1 MSGKEG
7 PGGFR
12 KRKHD
17 NFPHG
22 QRREGKDVS
31 ASSPVMLAFKS
42 FQQELDAR
50 HDKYERLVK
59 LSRDITVES
68 KRTIF
73 LLHRI
78 TRCLPWSSQ
87 LIYLGPVPKEILVAN
102 SRCHSRGVA
111 VIDVPLCILSSIS
124 APDMEEI
131 LTESEVKLDGVR
143 QKILQVA
150 QELSGE
156 DMHQFHRAITT
167 GLQEYVEA
175 VSFQHFIKTRSLI
188 SMDEINK
195 ELVFT
200 TEDSGKENK
209 TPSLDAQDKH
219 LVTWKLK
226 VTPVDY
232 LLGVADLTG
241 ELMRMCINSVGNG
254 DIDTPFE
261 VSQFLRQVYD
271 GFSFIGNTGP
281 YEVSK
286 KLYTLKQS
294 LAKVENACYALKV
307 RGSEIP
313 KHMLADVF
321 SVKTEMPDQE
331 EGIS

>member
-1 MSGKEG
+1 MNGKEG

-17 NFPHG
+17 TFPHN
-22 QRREGKDVS
+22 QRREGKDAS
-31 ASSPVMLAFKS
+31 LSSPVMLAFKS

-50 HDKYERLVK
+50 HDKYESLVK

-78 TRCLPWSSQ
+78 T
-87 LIYLGPVPKEILVAN
+87 
-102 SRCHSRGVA
+102 
-111 VIDVPLCILSSIS
+111 S
-124 APDMEEI
+124 AHDMEEI
-131 LTESEVKLDGVR
+131 LTESESKLDGVR

-156 DMHQFHRAITT
+156 DMHQFHRAVTT

-188 SMDEINK
+188 SMEEINK
-195 ELVFT
+195 QLTFT
-200 TEDSGKENK
+200 AEDSGKESK
-209 TPSLDAQDKH
+209 TPPAEGQEKQ
-219 LVTWKLK
+219 LVTWRLKL
-226 VTPVDY
+226 TPVDY

-321 SVKTEMPDQE
+321 SVKTDMIDQE
-331 EGIS
+331 ESIS

>member
-1 MSGKEG
+1 MSCKEG
-7 PGGFR
+7 AFR

-17 NFPHG
+17 NFPHS
-22 QRREGKDVS
+22 QRREAKDVN
-31 ASSPVMLAFKS
+31 SSSLVMLAFKS
-42 FQQELDAR
+42 FQLELDAR

-59 LSRDITVES
+59 LSWDITVES

-78 TRCLPWSSQ
+78 T
-87 LIYLGPVPKEILVAN
+87 
-102 SRCHSRGVA
+102 
-111 VIDVPLCILSSIS
+111 S

-131 LTESEVKLDGVR
+131 LAESEIKLDGVR

-188 SMDEINK
+188 SMEEINK
-195 ELVFT
+195 QLIFT

-209 TPSLDAQDKH
+209 TPTSDAQMKQP
-219 LVTWKLK
+219 VTWSLK

-241 ELMRMCINSVGNG
+241 ELMRMCINSVGTG

-261 VSQFLRQVYD
+261 VSQFLRQV
-271 GFSFIGNTGP
+271 TGP

-321 SVKTEMPDQE
+321 SVKTEMIDQE
-331 EGIS
+331 EGVS

>member
-1 MSGKEG
+1 MSNKEG
-7 PGGFR
+7 SGGIR
-12 KRKHD
+12 KRKHE
-17 NFPHG
+17 NFPHN
-22 QRREGKDVS
+22 QRREGKDVNS
-31 ASSPVMLAFKS
+31 SSPVMLAFKS

-78 TRCLPWSSQ
+78 TRCDWSQ
-87 LIYLGPVPKEILVAN
+87 VIFLVGF
-102 SRCHSRGVA
+102 S
-111 VIDVPLCILSSIS
+111 
-124 APDMEEI
+124 
-131 LTESEVKLDGVR
+131 
-143 QKILQVA
+143 
-150 QELSGE
+150 
-156 DMHQFHRAITT
+156 

-175 VSFQHFIKTRSLI
+175 VSFQYFIKTRSLI

-195 ELVFT
+195 QLIFT
-200 TEDSGKENK
+200 TEDNGKENK
-209 TPSLDAQDKH
+209 TPSSDAQDKQFG
-219 LVTWKLK
+219 TWSLK

-321 SVKTEMPDQE
+321 SVKTEMIDQE

>member
-1 MSGKEG
+1 MLLKERCRRGSGGTGRKCAWPRELRG
-7 PGGFR
+7 LREHRGGDCVR
-12 KRKHD
+12 APLPAAAYIEEDSVRCS
-17 NFPHG
+17 PTG
-22 QRREGKDVS
+22 SVS
-31 ASSPVMLAFKS
+31 A
-42 FQQELDAR
+42 
-50 HDKYERLVK
+50 
-59 LSRDITVES
+59 
-68 KRTIF
+68 
-73 LLHRI
+73 
-78 TRCLPWSSQ
+78 PWSPATACA
-87 LIYLGPVPKEILVAN
+87 LAELARWLRPYACE
-102 SRCHSRGVA
+102 RRSRGHERQR
-111 VIDVPLCILSSIS
+111 S

-131 LTESEVKLDGVR
+131 LTESEIKLDGVR

-156 DMHQFHRAITT
+156 DMHQFHRAVTT

-188 SMDEINK
+188 SVEEINK
-195 ELVFT
+195 QLTFT
-200 TEDSGKENK
+200 TEESK
-209 TPSLDAQDKH
+209 TPSSDGQDKQ
-219 LVTWKLK
+219 LVTWRLK
-226 VTPVDY
+226 ITPVDY

-321 SVKTEMPDQE
+321 SVKTEMIDQE
-331 EGIS
+331 ESIS